1 MITLK
6 EKIKWNLH
14 CIKRYYL
21 TCYGLN
27 KGLIKAYTEDQEIM
41 DRFRN
46 TYYGGVPLSIMLLCL
61 SWTCGKCYDKALI
74 LASAFH
80 DCEDVCMVDADI
92 QGISLNLANLED
104 FKKQLGYL
112 PEHYG
117 NHCFV
122 EVRDK
127 SGITWVYD
135 TTNGYV
141 IEKNLY
147 YEIEKP
153 IITKINDKNSI
164 LNNPEYQ
171 DMLEQNLEHD
181 KYALSIIM
189 PNIEAMLQRAKEN
202 NELYSEEL
210 EHEINIF
217 KEKIN
222 YNGIC
227 EEIKKDMKAKGF
239 FELIRRKVNVWN

>member
-6 EKIKWNLH
+6 EKIKWNLY

-27 KGLIKAYTEDQEIM
+27 KGLIKLYTEDQEIM

-61 SWTCGKCYDKALI
+61 NWTCGKCYDKALI

-122 EVRDK
+122 GVRDK

-147 YEIEKP
+147 YKIEKP

>member
-6 EKIKWNLH
+6 EKVKWNLY
-14 CIKRYYL
+14 CRKSYYL
-21 TCYGLN
+21 TCYGLD
-27 KGLIKAYTEDQEIM
+27 KGLIKLYTEDQEIM

-61 SWTCGKCYDKALI
+61 SWTSGKCYDKALI
-74 LASAFH
+74 LTSAFH
-80 DCEDVCMVDADI
+80 DCEDVCMVDADT
-92 QGISLNLANLED
+92 QGISLNPINLEY

-122 EVRDK
+122 EIKDK
-127 SGITWVYD
+127 NGITWVYD
-135 TTNGYV
+135 TTIGYV

-147 YEIEKP
+147 YKIEKP
-153 IITKINDKNSI
+153 IITKINDKSAI

-171 DMLEQNLEHD
+171 DMLKQNLEHN
-181 KYALSIIM
+181 KYALYIIM
-189 PNIEAMLQRAKEN
+189 PNIEMMLQSAKADN
-202 NELYSEEL
+202 RLYAEEL
-210 EHEINIF
+210 EREIHLF

-222 YNGIC
+222 YDDIC
-227 EEIKKDMKAKGF
+227 QEIDEDMKAKRVLR
-239 FELIRRKVNVWN
+239 EK

>member
-1 MITLK
+1 MVTLK
-6 EKIKWNLH
+6 EKVKWNLY
-14 CIKRYYL
+14 CRKSYYL

-27 KGLIKAYTEDQEIM
+27 KGLIKLYTEDQEIM

-61 SWTCGKCYDKALI
+61 SWTSGKCYDTALI

-92 QGISLNLANLED
+92 QGISLNSANLED

-122 EVRDK
+122 EIRDK
-127 SGITWVYD
+127 NGITWVYD
-135 TTNGYV
+135 TTKGYV

-147 YEIEKP
+147 YKIEKP
-153 IITKINDKNSI
+153 IITKINDKNAI

-171 DMLEQNLEHD
+171 DMLEQDLEHD
-181 KYALSIIM
+181 KYALHIIM
-189 PNIEAMLQRAKEN
+189 PNIEAILQKAKDD
-202 NELYSEEL
+202 NELYSKEL
-210 EHEINIF
+210 EHEIHVF

-227 EEIKKDMKAKGF
+227 EEIKKDKKVKGF
-239 FELIRRKVNVWN
+239 FR